1 MTSAATGGR
10 TRGWR
15 RVGRALLRRALGGA
29 VVVAAVVALTFAL
42 VHLAPGDP
50 FGASLENP
58 QITAAI
64 RAQWRHQW
72 GLDRPLSEQFVRYVA
87 SLARGDW
94 GYSFSLHEPVRDALA
109 RALPNTLLLM
119 GIAYVLSFGL
129 GVALGALQ
137 AARRG
142 SILDRGLGGVALFF
156 YSMPDFWLA
165 LMVML
170 TLAYWMPVFPTSGMV
185 DPVMY
190 AYLTPAERLVDR
202 LRHLALPA
210 LTLCLI
216 YTGAAARYQRAALL
230 DALASDYVRT
240 ARAKGLPEGRVL
252 VHALRNALLPTIT
265 LMGLAFPA
273 LLGGAVF
280 VEKVFAWPG
289 MGWLAVNAV
298 NTRDY
303 PLVLAS
309 VVVGSA
315 LVVLGSALADAGY
328 AAADPRLRAE

>member
-1 MTSAATGGR
+1 VA
-10 TRGWR
+10 
-15 RVGRALLRRALGGA
+15 RAILRRALGGA
-29 VVVAAVVALTFAL
+29 VVVAAVVSFTFAL

-50 FGASLENP
+50 FASSLENP
-58 QITAAI
+58 QITAAV
-64 RAQWRHQW
+64 REQWRRQW
-72 GLDRPLSEQFVRYVA
+72 GLDRPLSEQFVRYVG
-87 SLARGDW
+87 SLAHGDW
-94 GYSFSLHEPVRDALA
+94 GYSFSMHEPVRDALA

-119 GIAYVLSFGL
+119 GIAYLLSFGL

-137 AARRG
+137 AARHG
-142 SILDRGLGGVALFF
+142 SLFDRVFGGVALFF
-156 YSMPDFWLA
+156 YSVPDFWLA

-170 TLAYWMPVFPTSGMV
+170 TLAYWLPLFPTSGIA
-185 DPVMY
+185 DPVMS
-190 AYLTPAERLVDR
+190 AYFTPLERVADR
-202 LRHLALPA
+202 AYHVVLPA

-216 YTGAAARYQRAALL
+216 YVGAAARYQRASLL
-230 DALASDYVRT
+230 DALRADYVRT
-240 ARAKGLPEGRVL
+240 ARAKGLPERRVL

-289 MGWLAVNAV
+289 MGWLAVSAV

-309 VVVGSA
+309 VIVGSA
-315 LVVLGSALADAGY
+315 LMVVGSMLADAGY
-328 AAADPRLRAE
+328 AIADPRLRAP